1 MGIRYYYWI
10 LLIFTASKFNVMPL
24 IDKSSQS
31 STECMMILKS
41 HHCQVMLHQARSR
54 ITTEAEAMSFQT
66 WCNQF
71 QNTKVKPKPALLRF
85 ADANTL
91 KFQLMLGMRSQYCLC
106 LLWFMHSLELPQKQL
121 RQCPS
126 KHDEVKI
133 QRWNAMTCTFQTM
146 THELTRWHNKK
157 YAFFK
162 QNNNSSITFISN
174 MLKSLIF

>member
-24 IDKSSQS
+24 IDKLSQS
-31 STECMMILKS
+31 TTECMMLLKS

-71 QNTKVKPKPALLRF
+71 QNMKVKPKPALLRF

-91 KFQLMLGMRSQYCLC
+91 KFQLTLGMRSQHCLC
-106 LLWFMHSLELPQKQL
+106 LLWFMQ
-121 RQCPS
+121 
-126 KHDEVKI
+126 
-133 QRWNAMTCTFQTM
+133 
-146 THELTRWHNKK
+146 
-157 YAFFK
+157 
-162 QNNNSSITFISN
+162 SSITSEAALAMSFQTWWSQNTKVKRNDMHFSN
-174 MLKSLIF
+174 HD